1 VKSVGIDPRFSAAD
15 ILVRQGSGFGLI
27 GRGQVL
33 CDRMCVAAGVLPRG
47 MSKWYLIPRISGGSQ
62 SA

>member
-1 VKSVGIDPRFSAAD
+1 MRSVVCVKSVGIDPRFSAAA

-33 CDRMCVAAGVLPRG
+33 CDRMYVLLLASFLGVCR
-47 MSKWYLIPRISGGSQ
+47 SGI
-62 SA
+62 